1 MHGGMYQEYVMSVG
15 NLVAGQQFGD
25 YVIESLLGQG
35 GMAQVYQAVDPNL
48 ERRVAIKIINPGVAE
63 DPEYTKRFKREAQA
77 VAKLN
82 HPNIVSVYQ
91 FGVVENIYF
100 MAMTFID
107 GVDVEWLIN
116 DYLKDNRVL
125 SYPDTLKILSQISSA
140 LDYAHGQ
147 GVIHRDVKPSN
158 MLVNKQGRAFLT
170 DFGLV
175 RDMAIP
181 TLGEIFGSPEY
192 ISPEQAINSAYAVP
206 QSDLYSLGVV
216 LFQMLTGTLPFS
228 GGHPNDIAIRHIE
241 EAPPSP
247 REFNPNISPEVEAVV
262 MRMLE
267 KKPEHRFQTGAEFF
281 NALRQ
286 AVKATAGS

>member
-1 MHGGMYQEYVMSVG
+1 MERLMSAE
-15 NLVAGQQFGD
+15 NLVTGQHFGD
-25 YVIESLLGQG
+25 YVIEELLGQG
-35 GMAQVYQAVDPNL
+35 GMAQVYKAVDPNL
-48 ERRVAIKIINPGVAE
+48 DRRVAIKVINPGVAE

-82 HPNIVSVYQ
+82 HPNIVSVFQ
-91 FGVVENIYF
+91 FGVVENTYF

-107 GVDVEWLIN
+107 GVDVEWLIK
-116 DYLKDNRVL
+116 DYLNDNRLL
-125 SYPDTLKILSQISSA
+125 SSTDTLRILSQIASA

-216 LFQMLTGTLPFS
+216 LFQMLTGSLPFS
-228 GGHPNDIAIRHIE
+228 GGHPNDIAMRHIE

-247 REFNPNISPEVEAVV
+247 RAFNPDISPEVEAVV
-262 MRMLE
+262 MRTLE
-267 KKPEHRFQTGAEFF
+267 KKPEQRFQSGAEFF
-281 NALRQ
+281 NALRL
-286 AVKATAGS
+286 VIKASAGS

>member
-1 MHGGMYQEYVMSVG
+1 MTIG
-15 NLVAGQQFGD
+15 NLFVGQQLGD

-35 GMAQVYQAVDPNL
+35 GMAQVYKAVDPNL
-48 ERRVAIKIINPGVAE
+48 NRHVAIKVINPGVAE

-82 HPNIVSVYQ
+82 HPNIVSVFQ
-91 FGVVENIYF
+91 FGIVDGVYF

-116 DYLKDNRVL
+116 DCLEDGRVL
-125 SYPDTLKILSQISSA
+125 AHTDTLKILTQIASA

-147 GVIHRDVKPSN
+147 GVIHRDVKSSN
-158 MLVNKQGRAFLT
+158 ILVNKQGRAFLT

-192 ISPEQAINSAYAVP
+192 ISPEQAINSAKAVP

-216 LFQMLTGTLPFS
+216 LFQMLTASLPFS
-228 GGHPNDIAIRHIE
+228 GGHPNDIAMRHIE
-241 EAPPSP
+241 EQPPSP
-247 REFNPNISPEVEAVV
+247 RMFNPGLSPALEAVV
-262 MRMLE
+262 MHALE
-267 KKPEHRFQTGAEFF
+267 KKPEYRFQSGAEFIA
-281 NALRQ
+281 ALRQ
-286 AVKATAGS
+286 AVKAGTGG